1 MLLVWCFS
9 NPIHQQVPTNK
20 DPKKN
25 NYNKWLALIN
35 IPIQMG
41 VIIFLFSY
49 LGNWLDEKHPN
60 PKVYYSKIMIMIGV
74 FLALYNVFR
83 QVNEINKNQ

>member
-1 MLLVWCFS
+1 VT
-9 NPIHQQVPTNK
+9 TNK
-20 DPKKN
+20 KPSKN

-41 VIIFLFSY
+41 FVIFLFVY
-49 LGNWLDEKHPN
+49 FGNWLDQNHPSN
-60 PKVYYSKIMIMIGV
+60 KVYFSKIMAMVGV
-74 FLALYNVFR
+74 VLALYNVFR